1 MLLKVLIVAVSVIL
15 LSTGCTV
22 FSKRS
27 NVKVPGQQPSQ
38 PKPMETEE
46 LKVYS
51 TVLDALGERYGASRL
66 LILNETT
73 LGRVSP
79 RSDPQ
84 EVAQFLRKRVPDGI
98 AVEIVEEFVQ
108 KNREPISLRDEIK
121 TRMSHSLV
129 DKQDPRLSGEWEE
142 FNKNNPG
149 STIVQLSRVAFDPAM
164 TQALVYLSSLMGS
177 RSGWGYYVFLIKN
190 GQDWEIKQK
199 QQAWVS

>member
-1 MLLKVLIVAVSVIL
+1 MLPKVLIMLVSMVL
-15 LSTGCTV
+15 VSTGCTV
-22 FSKRS
+22 FSERS
-27 NVKVPGQQPSQ
+27 NVRVLDQQPSQ

-51 TVLDALGERYGASRL
+51 TVLDALGERFGASRL

-79 RSDPQ
+79 LSDPQ
-84 EVAQFLRKRVPDGI
+84 EVGQFLRKRVPEGI
-98 AVEIVEEFVQ
+98 AVEIVDEFVQ
-108 KNREPISLRDEIK
+108 KNRQPISLRDEIP

-129 DKQDPRLSGEWEE
+129 ENQDPRLSGEWEE
-142 FNKNNPG
+142 FNKKNPG
-149 STIVQLSRVAFDPAM
+149 STIVQLSRVAFDPDM

-177 RSGWGYYVFLIKN
+177 RSGWGYYVFLSKH